1 MNTLNRIQSWW
12 KQCDKISWV
21 CVFIGLVTLAM
32 GWWYTSYALFGAGA
46 ASLCYWLL
54 RVSGWKPPQQRPAN
68 VTLTVASHDR
78 LPEDTPNDARTLV
91 DQLLAQGRSALLLR
105 PEIVAN
111 LTEDQQKRAYE
122 ALYDE
127 MSLVPDGEV
136 FIVGGLV
143 FPSDEHNDEETAT
156 RGTVVRV
163 ERFFVDRYQVTNE
176 QFKQFVDAGG
186 YEQMAIWDP
195 EIWPGVMDFVDL
207 SGLPGPRYWE
217 NGTYSPGT
225 QDHPVVGVSWY
236 EASAFARWVGKRL
249 ATDPEWEKAA
259 SWPTQLS
266 ANKRPGRK
274 YPWGEIMDRRRCNLW
289 GNGPNS
295 TASVFEFED
304 GVSVGGAFQLIGNVW
319 EWTTANFGAWCC
331 PSQDVILPSPMK
343 SIRGGAFD
351 TYFDNQATCQF
362 RSGEDPISR
371 KHNVGFR
378 CALSLCD
385 LALTQAAA
393 SSDDEA
399 DSQPTS
405 SPRNSERDGELA
417 HAAVETEEAAL
428 SCQAAVGQTFAD
440 NLHPAETEASI

>member
-1 MNTLNRIQSWW
+1 
-12 KQCDKISWV
+12 
-21 CVFIGLVTLAM
+21 
-32 GWWYTSYALFGAGA
+32 
-46 ASLCYWLL
+46 LL
-54 RVSGWKPPQQRPAN
+54 RVSGWQPPKKEQPAKN

-78 LPEDTPNDARTLV
+78 LPEDTPNDARSLV
-91 DQLLAQGRSALLLR
+91 DQLLIQGRSALLLR

-111 LTEDQQKRAYE
+111 LTEDQQRRAYE
-122 ALYDE
+122 ALYDD

-136 FIVGGLV
+136 YIIGGLV
-143 FPSDEHNDEETAT
+143 FPNDDPDDEEETT
-156 RGTVVRV
+156 TQGTVVRV
-163 ERFFVDRYQVTNE
+163 ERFFIDRYQVTNE

-195 EIWPGVMDFVDL
+195 EIWPGVM
-207 SGLPGPRYWE
+207 
-217 NGTYSPGT
+217 
-225 QDHPVVGVSWY
+225 VGVSWY
-236 EASAFARWVGKRL
+236 EASAYARWVGKRL
-249 ATDPEWEKAA
+249 LTDPEWEKAA

-274 YPWGEIMDRRRCNLW
+274 YPWGEIMDRGRCNLW
-289 GNGPNS
+289 GTGPNS
-295 TASVFEFED
+295 TASVYDFED
-304 GVSVGGAFQLIGNVW
+304 GVSVGGAYQLIGNVW

-343 SIRGGAFD
+343 SVRGGAFD

-362 RSGEDPISR
+362 RSGEDPVSR

-393 SSDDEA
+393 SKDSEA

-405 SPRNSERDGELA
+405 SAGNSESDSELSLR
-417 HAAVETEEAAL
+417 AVDTEEAVL
-428 SCQAAVGQTFAD
+428 S
-440 NLHPAETEASI
+440 